1 MARRGGERKY
11 SLATFVLYWYSARDM
26 SPDPQYRR
34 AIRAW
39 VMYDWANSA
48 FVTTIMAAMYPI
60 FFRKL
65 AIAGGKSDADATAL
79 WGYINAISLVLI
91 AVSGPFLG
99 TLADCVPAK
108 KKYFGA
114 FLALGIGGTCFMP
127 FLGDDDYVLAAI
139 CFMIANIGWFG
150 ANIFYEALLPLI
162 AKPEDLDRVSTRAY
176 ATGYLGGGI
185 LLILNLLWTQKP
197 EWFGIP
203 DAGTAVRI
211 SFASVAIW
219 WGLFSIPFFR
229 NIPEPPCGPR
239 PQNVWRQ
246 SVSQLKKTAR
256 NIGTFRHVTIFLI
269 AFWIYNDGISTVIKM
284 ASVYAD
290 EIKIPQTAIISA
302 FVITQ
307 FVGIPC
313 AIAFGRLAKRFGAK
327 QMIYLG
333 LWVYVAL
340 AAAGY
345 FIQTAAHFYA
355 LAVTVALVQG
365 GTQALSRSLFASM
378 IPRSRATE
386 FFSFFR
392 TGSKV
397 AGILGPALFGAIAAA
412 ANSSRPAIVSIAIFF
427 IVGMILLRR
436 VDVEKARAV
445 AAEIDAKEARGGEGP
460 APVGTS

>member
-1 MARRGGERKY
+1 
-11 SLATFVLYWYSARDM
+11 M
-26 SPDPQYRR
+26 SPDIQYRR

-39 VMYDWANSA
+39 VLYDWANSA

-60 FFRKL
+60 FFRSL
-65 AIAGGKSDADATAL
+65 AIAAGKSESDATAL
-79 WGYINAISLVLI
+79 WGYTNAISLVLV
-91 AVSGPFLG
+91 ALCGPFLG

-114 FLALGIGGTCFMP
+114 FLAVGIGATCFMP
-127 FLGDDDYVLAAI
+127 FLGPKDYVAAAVW
-139 CFMIANIGWFG
+139 FGIANIGWFG
-150 ANIFYEALLPLI
+150 ANIFYEAMLPLI
-162 AKPEDLDRVSTRAY
+162 AKPEDLDRVSTKAY
-176 ATGYLGGGI
+176 AIGYLGGGI

-211 SFASVAIW
+211 SFGSVVVW
-219 WGLFSIPFFR
+219 WALFSIPFFKD
-229 NIPEPPCGPR
+229 IPEPPCGAR
-239 PQNVWRQ
+239 PENVWRA
-246 SVSQLKKTAR
+246 SIDQLKTTAR
-256 NIGTFRHVTIFLI
+256 DVRRFRHVAIFLI

-290 EIKIPQTAIISA
+290 EIKIPQDAIIKA

-313 AIAFGRLAKRFGAK
+313 AIAFGWLAKSYGAK
-327 QMIYLG
+327 RMVYAG
-333 LWVYVAL
+333 LVVYVGL
-340 AAAGY
+340 AVAGY
-345 FIQTAAHFYA
+345 FLKTATHFYM

-386 FFSFFR
+386 FFSFFS

-397 AGILGPALFGAIAAA
+397 AGILGPALFGAIASA

-427 IVGMILLRR
+427 VVGMYLLRK
-436 VDVEKARAV
+436 VDVDAARAV